1 MKEKSSPV
9 NWKNKSTLILPTRH
23 QIDENGNV
31 YDLQN
36 CFSSAASV
44 WQEHTQKGAPTELL
58 HFSSAALPTPYVN
71 DLNFRKLRIF
81 LMKIEF
87 QNFGCIIQYIFKR

>member
-1 MKEKSSPV
+1 MKESKYSRHKKNKLSSAENMKEKSSPV
-9 NWKNKSTLILPTRH
+9 NWKNKSTLILPSRH

-58 HFSSAALPTPYVN
+58 HFSSAALSTPYVN
-71 DLNFRKLRIF
+71 DLSFWKN
-81 LMKIEF
+81 
-87 QNFGCIIQYIFKR
+87 